1 MAEVGYVKVAR
12 LLDYDVPNTR
22 VGYDVGKGMCAICR
36 LMGLARVRL
45 GYIDWR
51 LKPYIT
57 PYGWDVGLLHLV
69 APVHIRVQLAS
80 SLRLRRANLRS
91 IVLHQTSSAMKI
103 SLD

>member
-36 LMGLARVRL
+36 LMGLARVRPIL
-45 GYIDWR
+45 TGGLR
-51 LKPYIT
+51 YIT

-69 APVHIRVQLAS
+69 APVHIRQLAS

-91 IVLHQTSSAMKI
+91 IVLHQMSSAMKI